1 MENIVLVNIP
11 DNLKTIRRT
20 LNLSQTQVADQTGI
34 VRSFYSDV
42 ENGKKTPSFDFLL
55 KFALKYN
62 VSLDFIF
69 FNSGSMFR
77 EDNEFLSTIDSE
89 WIELLKIMTGS
100 GQDMEQKFID
110 IIKSAFKLSL
120 QARSEKKD

>member
-1 MENIVLVNIP
+1 MMENIVLVNIP

-55 KFALKYN
+55 
-62 VSLDFIF
+62 
-69 FNSGSMFR
+69 
-77 EDNEFLSTIDSE
+77 FLT
-89 WIELLKIMTGS
+89 L
-100 GQDMEQKFID
+100 
-110 IIKSAFKLSL
+110 
-120 QARSEKKD
+120 